1 MFDVCPNC
9 KRETLISSY
18 RHKVDDYISYFL
30 VRCNKCGDLWQHEW
44 VLPHTYANNLR
55 VHAAGKTRHREKLV
69 RVIGNAQQQK
79 SVVVVSI
86 LLMTLMITPLALGPI
101 SEPQIALAQSS
112 PFGESSPFT
121 TSTPTTTTNASDA
134 TTIAADTSRADL
146 LRVGMF
152 IFGIDNDT
160 GSVVTYVTAKNL
172 TKAGAELGSTMDAA
186 DNSTD
191 GIAEVYYS
199 FPEFSAQVGDKF
211 DACALKVNDQTIQ
224 CTSGFKSPSNRTEVA
239 QLLLEDQQAVNAG
252 Q

>member
-18 RHKVDDYISYFL
+18 RYKVDEYISYFL

-44 VLPHTYANNLR
+44 VLPHTYASNLR
-55 VHAAGKTRHREKLV
+55 NHAAGKTRHREKLV

-79 SVVVVSI
+79 SIAIVSI
-86 LLMTLMITPLALGPI
+86 LLITLMITPLTLGPV
-101 SEPQIALAQSS
+101 SGPQFALAQSS
-112 PFGESSPFT
+112 PFAESSPFA
-121 TSTPTTTTNASDA
+121 TSTPTTNTSDTTTGADS
-134 TTIAADTSRADL
+134 AAADL

-160 GSVVTYVTAKNL
+160 GNVVTYVTAKNL

-199 FPEFSAQVGDKF
+199 FPETSAQVGDKYE
-211 DACALKVNDQTIQ
+211 ACALKVNDQTVQ

-239 QLLLEDQQAVNAG
+239 QLLLDDQQAVDGG

>member
-55 VHAAGKTRHREKLV
+55 EHATGKTRHKEKLV

-79 SVVVVSI
+79 SVTLVSI
-86 LLMTLMITPLALGPI
+86 LLITLMITPLSLGPI
-101 SEPQIALAQSS
+101 SEPQTALGQSS
-112 PFGESSPFT
+112 PFAESSPFS
-121 TSTPTTTTNASDA
+121 TSTSTTNASD
-134 TTIAADTSRADL
+134 TTSTVDSARADL

-152 IFGIDNDT
+152 IFGIANDT
-160 GSVVTYVTAKNL
+160 GNVVTYVTSKNL

-199 FPEFSAQVGDKF
+199 FPELTAQVGDKYE
-211 DACALKVNDQTIQ
+211 ACALKVNDQSVT

-239 QLLLEDQQAVNAG
+239 QLLLEDQPTVSAG

>member
-30 VRCNKCGDLWQHEW
+30 VKCNKCGDLWQHEW
-44 VLPHTYANNLR
+44 VLPHTYANSLR
-55 VHAAGKTRHREKLV
+55 NHARGKTRHREKLV
-69 RVIGNAQQQK
+69 RVIGNSQQQK

-86 LLMTLMITPLALGPI
+86 LLMTLMVTPLTLDPI

-112 PFGESSPFT
+112 PFAESSPFS
-121 TSTPTTTTNASDA
+121 TSTSGTNTSDSTTVADSAS
-134 TTIAADTSRADL
+134 ADL

-160 GSVVTYVTAKNL
+160 GNVVTYVTAKNL
-172 TKAGAELGSTMDAA
+172 TKAGADLGSTMDAA

-199 FPEFSAQVGDKF
+199 FPEITAQVGDKYE
-211 DACALKVNDQTIQ
+211 ACALKVNDQSVQ

-239 QLLLEDQQAVNAG
+239 QLLLEDQPLASAG

>member
-55 VHAAGKTRHREKLV
+55 EHATGKTRHREKLV
-69 RVIGNAQQQK
+69 RVIGNARQQK
-79 SVVVVSI
+79 SVAVLSI
-86 LLMTLMITPLALGPI
+86 LLMTLMITPLALGSI
-101 SEPQIALAQSS
+101 SEPQIAVAQSS
-112 PFGESSPFT
+112 PFSESSPFSTSSST
-121 TSTPTTTTNASDA
+121 TNTTDTTTAVDS
-134 TTIAADTSRADL
+134 SRADL

-160 GSVVTYVTAKNL
+160 GNVVTYVTAKNL

-199 FPEFSAQVGDKF
+199 FPEMSAQVGDKYE
-211 DACALKVNDQTIQ
+211 ACALKVNDQSVQ

-239 QLLLEDQQAVNAG
+239 QLLLEDQPAVSDG
-252 Q
+252 E